1 MATDLGKAYIQI
13 VPSAKGLSGALKGQL
28 DPEASSAG
36 ESAGTSLSSKLIS
49 VVKGAIV
56 TAGIGKAIG
65 ASITEGAKLQ
75 QSLGG
80 VETIFKKSAGKV
92 KEYANQAYKTAGMS
106 ANDYMENVTSF
117 SASLLQSLGGNTGK
131 AAKVANM
138 AMIDMSD
145 NANKFG
151 SNMGDIQNAY
161 QGFAKQ
167 NYTMLDNLKLGYGGT
182 KEEMERLLKDAEKL
196 TGKKYDISNL
206 SDVYNAIH
214 AIQGKLD
221 ITGTTA
227 KEAATTFSGSFD
239 SMKAALQN
247 FLGNI
252 ALGRDIEPS
261 LKALAETTSNFL
273 FNNFIPMIGNILKAL
288 PGALVT
294 FIEAAIPLVQKGIS
308 NMFKTAF
315 SGSIDF
321 ASYLKPALSVLG
333 AFTVPAGLKLLGSVF
348 SKLSFTVK
356 PLTGIFS
363 GFGSV
368 LKPIGGIFT
377 GLGGIV
383 KSVASSF
390 SSFATSI
397 LKIGAG
403 VGIATS
409 GLALLTFA
417 ITGLANTGQSGIVA
431 MATFGVVLGGLVA
444 VFALAAPALTAGAT
458 GMAAFGVAVLSAGIG
473 IGVAS
478 AGISLLV
485 ASFALLNQ
493 SFVQL
498 TTVSSQLV
506 PMFVSLG
513 VGFSAMITSFLTT
526 ITANMP
532 LIIQS
537 FVTMGISILTAINT
551 LMPQLISTGM
561 NMIMSL
567 LNGINSNIGQII
579 SVSVSIIVK
588 FIGGL
593 AQGLPQILAKGV
605 EFIVNLF
612 NGIAQSLPKII
623 TAAVNVIVAFIGGIA
638 SNLGK
643 IVESALNLITKFA
656 EAIINNQ
663 SKMATAATKIIQA
676 FVTSVGTAMG
686 TILSSGTKLIGWFV
700 DGLLQGLG
708 KSKGAGKSN
717 ADAVKNGAVAD
728 LTSNGRAI
736 MNSFL
741 GGLKAAWGGVQSF
754 VSGIGSW
761 IKDHKG
767 PISYD
772 KKLLIPAGQAI
783 MGGLNNGLS
792 EAFKDVK
799 SNVGSM
805 AGFIDDEMN
814 ASTDSLSFNPG
825 QISKVTSVDFGE
837 ISSTSSSESTLVSQ
851 MNQALSFLDSLVSK
865 DPHYQVML
873 DNGVLAGELTPE
885 VDNRLAQN
893 WQKNDNRIGR

>member
-1 MATDLGKAYIQI
+1 MATELGKAYVQI
-13 VPSAKGLSGALKGQL
+13 IPSAKGISGSIKSQL
-28 DPEASSAG
+28 DPEVSSAGSSAG
-36 ESAGTSLSSKLIS
+36 ESLGSKLAS
-49 VVKGAIV
+49 TFKKVIV
-56 TAGIGKAIG
+56 AAGIGKAIS
-65 ASITEGAKLQ
+65 ASISEGAKLQ

-92 KEYANQAYKTAGMS
+92 KQYASQAYKTAGMS

-182 KEEMERLLKDAEKL
+182 KEEMQRLLKDATKL
-196 TGKKYDISNL
+196 TGVKYDIDNL

-214 AIQGKLD
+214 AIQGKLS

-239 SMKAALQN
+239 SMKAAAQN
-247 FLGNI
+247 VLGNI

-261 LKALAETTSNFL
+261 LKALAETTANFL

-288 PGALVT
+288 PGALVS
-294 FIEAAIPLVQKGIS
+294 FIEAAIPLVKQGVS
-308 NMFKTAF
+308 NMFKSAF
-315 SGSIDF
+315 SGSFDF
-321 ASYLKPALSVLG
+321 ASYLKPALAILG

-356 PLTGIFS
+356 PLSGIFS

-368 LKPIGGIFT
+368 LKPIGGIFS

-403 VGIATS
+403 VGIATA

-417 ITGLANTGQSGIVA
+417 ITGLANTGQAGVMAMSAFGIV
-431 MATFGVVLGGLVA
+431 VGGLVA

-458 GMAAFGVAVLSAGIG
+458 GMAAFGTAVLSAGIG
-473 IGVAS
+473 IGVAT

-485 ASFALLNQ
+485 SSFALLNM

-498 TTVSSQLV
+498 TTVSSQLI
-506 PMFVSLG
+506 PMFTNLG
-513 VGFSAMITSFLTT
+513 LGMSMMMTSFLTSV
-526 ITANMP
+526 ITNIP
-532 LIIQS
+532 LIITA
-537 FVTMGISILTAINT
+537 FVTLGSGILSAINT
-551 LMPQLISTGM
+551 LMPQLIATGM

-579 SVSVSIIVK
+579 SVSVQIIVK

-623 TAAVNVIVAFIGGIA
+623 TAAVNVITSFVGGIA
-638 SNLGK
+638 NNLGK
-643 IVESALNLITKFA
+643 IVASALNLITKFA
-656 EAIINNQ
+656 EAIISNQ

-686 TILSSGTKLIGWFV
+686 TILGSGTKLIGWFV
-700 DGLLQGLG
+700 DGLLKGLS
-708 KSKGAGKSN
+708 KSRSAGKSN
-717 ADAVKNGAVAD
+717 ANAVKDGAHAD
-728 LTSNGRAI
+728 LHSNGSAI

-741 GGLKAAWGGVQSF
+741 GGLRSAWGAVKSF

-761 IKDHKG
+761 IKEHKG

-772 KKLLIPAGQAI
+772 RKLLIPAGKAI
-783 MGGLNNGLS
+783 MGGLNQGLS
-792 EAFKDVK
+792 KSFEDVK
-799 SNVGSM
+799 ATVNSM
-805 AGFIDDEMN
+805 SGFISDEM
-814 ASTDSLSFNPG
+814 DSSADTFGFNPG
-825 QISKVTSVDFGE
+825 QISKVTSVDFGQAQ
-837 ISSTSSSESTLVSQ
+837 TNDPESTIVEQLNELMQLVN
-851 MNQALSFLDSLVSK
+851 MLLSK
-865 DPHYQVML
+865 NPRYQVLL
-873 DNGVLAGELTPE
+873 DTGAFAGELTPI
-885 VDNRLAQN
+885 VDQLLGKKWR
-893 WQKNDNRIGR
+893 KSDERINK

>member
-1 MATDLGKAYIQI
+1 MATELGKAYVQVI
-13 VPSAKGLSGALKGQL
+13 PSAKGISGALKGQL
-28 DPEASSAG
+28 DPEAAAAGSSAG
-36 ESAGTSLSSKLIS
+36 ESLSSKLIS

-65 ASITEGAKLQ
+65 ASISEGAKLQ

-80 VETIFKKSAGKV
+80 VETIFKKSASKV
-92 KEYANQAYKTAGMS
+92 KQYAAQAYKTAGMS

-182 KEEMERLLKDAEKL
+182 KEEMERLLKDATKL

-239 SMKAALQN
+239 SMKAAAQN

-252 ALGRDIEPS
+252 ALGRDIKPS
-261 LKALAETTSNFL
+261 LKALAKTTSNFI
-273 FNNFIPMIGNILKAL
+273 FNNFIPMVGNILKAL

-294 FIEAAIPLVQKGIS
+294 FIDAAIPLVKSGVS
-308 NMFKTAF
+308 NMFKSAF

-321 ASYLKPALSVLG
+321 ASYLKPALAVLG
-333 AFTVPAGLKLLGSVF
+333 AFTVPAGLKLLGGVF
-348 SKLSFTVK
+348 SKLSFVVK
-356 PLTGIFS
+356 PLGGIFS

-383 KSVASSF
+383 KTVASSF

-397 LKIGAG
+397 LKVGAGIGAATLG
-403 VGIATS
+403 MSALAFGITA
-409 GLALLTFA
+409 LASTGTA
-417 ITGLANTGQSGIVA
+417 GITA
-431 MATFGVVLGGLVA
+431 MAAFGLTVGGLTA
-444 VFALAAPALTAGAT
+444 VFALAAPALQSGAL
-458 GMAAFGVAVLSAGIG
+458 GIAAFGAALLSAGVG
-473 IGVAS
+473 IGVAT
-478 AGISLLV
+478 AGISLMV
-485 ASFALLNQ
+485 GSFALLNQ

-498 TTVSSQLV
+498 TTVSSQLI
-506 PMFVSLG
+506 PMFTNLG
-513 VGFSAMITSFLTT
+513 LGLSAMMTSFLTSV
-526 ITANMP
+526 ITNMP
-532 LIIQS
+532 LIVQA
-537 FVTMGISILTAINT
+537 FVTLGTGILNAINT
-551 LMPQLISTGM
+551 LMPQLITTGM

-579 SVSVSIIVK
+579 SVSIQIITK

-593 AQGLPQILAKGV
+593 ANGLPQILEKGV

-612 NGIAQSLPKII
+612 NGIAQNLGKII

-638 SNLGK
+638 DNLGK
-643 IVESALNLITKFA
+643 IVAAALDLITKFA
-656 EAIINNQ
+656 QAIIDNQ

-686 TILSSGTKLIGWFV
+686 TIIGSGSKLIGWFV
-700 DGLLQGLG
+700 DGLLKGLG
-708 KSKGAGKSN
+708 KSRGAGKKN
-717 ADAVKNGAVAD
+717 ANAVKTGAVTD
-728 LTSNGRAI
+728 LWSNGSAI

-741 GGLKAAWGGVQSF
+741 RGLKSVWGNVKNF
-754 VSGIGSW
+754 VSGIGTW
-761 IKDHKG
+761 IKNHKG

-799 SNVGSM
+799 SNVNSM
-805 AGFIDDEMN
+805 SGFINDEVN
-814 ASTDSLSFNPG
+814 DSINDIGVNPG
-825 QISKVTSVDFGE
+825 RISKVSSVKFDD
-837 ISSTSSSESTLVSQ
+837 ISAKNDSTIVGQLNEVMSLLNGLNDK
-851 MNQALSFLDSLVSK
+851 NQN
-865 DPHYQVML
+865 YQVVL
-873 DNGVLAGELTPE
+873 DNNVLAGELTPNI
-885 VDNRLAQN
+885 DRNLSDTWR
-893 WQKNDNRIGR
+893 KNDGKIGR

>member
-1 MATDLGKAYIQI
+1 MATELGKAYVQI
-13 VPSAKGLSGALKGQL
+13 VPSAKGISGAIKGQL

-36 ESAGTSLSSKLIS
+36 SSAGESLSSKLIS

-65 ASITEGAKLQ
+65 ASISEGAKLQ

-80 VETIFKKSAGKV
+80 VETIFKKSAGRV
-92 KEYANQAYKTAGMS
+92 KQYAAQAYKTAGMS

-182 KEEMERLLKDAEKL
+182 KEEMERLLKDATKL

-239 SMKAALQN
+239 SMKAAAQN

-252 ALGRDIEPS
+252 ALGRDIGPS
-261 LKALAETTSNFL
+261 LNALAQTTSNFI

-294 FIEAAIPLVQKGIS
+294 FIEAAIPLIKEGIS
-308 NMFKTAF
+308 NMFDGAF
-315 SGSIDF
+315 SGSFDF
-321 ASYLKPALSVLG
+321 AKYLKPALAVLG
-333 AFTVPAGLKLLGSVF
+333 AFTVPAGLKLLGGVF
-348 SKLSFTVK
+348 SKLSFVVK
-356 PLTGIFS
+356 PLSGIFGGFGSALKPITGIFS
-363 GFGSV
+363 GLS
-368 LKPIGGIFT
+368 
-377 GLGGIV
+377 GIV
-383 KSVASSF
+383 KTVASSF

-403 VGIATS
+403 VGIATA

-417 ITGLANTGQSGIVA
+417 ITGLANTGTAGILA
-431 MATFGVVLGGLVA
+431 MSTFGIVLGGLVA
-444 VFALAAPALTAGAT
+444 VFALAAPVLTAGAS
-458 GMAAFGVAVLSAGIG
+458 GMTAFGTAVLSAGIG

-478 AGISLLV
+478 AGIAVLV
-485 ASFALLNQ
+485 SSFALLNL

-498 TTVSSQLV
+498 SAVSSQLV

-513 VGFSAMITSFLTT
+513 VGFAAMITSFLST
-526 ITANMP
+526 ILMNMP
-532 LIIQS
+532 IIIQS
-537 FVTMGISILTAINT
+537 FVVMETGILTAINT
-551 LMPQLISTGM
+551 LMPQLIATGM

-567 LNGINSNIGQII
+567 LNGINANIGQII
-579 SVSVSIIVK
+579 SASVSIIVK

-593 AQGLPQILAKGV
+593 AQGLPQILTKGT

-612 NGIAQSLPKII
+612 NGIAQNLPRIV
-623 TAAVNVIVAFIGGIA
+623 TAAVNVIVAFVGGIA

-643 IVESALNLITKFA
+643 IVASALNLIIKFA
-656 EAIINNQ
+656 NAIISNQ
-663 SKMATAATKIIQA
+663 GKMATAATKIIQA

-686 TILSSGTKLIGWFV
+686 VILSSGNKLIGWFV
-700 DGLLQGLG
+700 DGLLKGIG
-708 KSKGAGKSN
+708 KSRNAGKSN
-717 ADAVKNGAVAD
+717 ANAVKDGARTD
-728 LTSNGRAI
+728 LSSNGSAI
-736 MNSFL
+736 MTSL
-741 GGLKAAWGGVQSF
+741 LSGMKSQWGAVQSF
-754 VSGIGSW
+754 VGGIGSW
-761 IKDHKG
+761 IKKHKG

-783 MGGLNNGLS
+783 MGGLNGGLS

-799 SNVGSM
+799 SNVNSM
-805 AGFIDDEMN
+805 AGFISDEMDS
-814 ASTDSLSFNPG
+814 STGSFGFNPG
-825 QISKVTSVDFGE
+825 QINKVTSVDFNQVQ
-837 ISSTSSSESTLVSQ
+837 STNDSESTIVSQ
-851 MNQALSFLDSLVSK
+851 LNEVMSLLSK
-865 DPHYQVML
+865 DPQYQVVL
-873 DNGVLAGELTPE
+873 DTGTLAGELTPKI
-885 VDNRLAQN
+885 DDRLAQD
-893 WQKNDNRIGR
+893 WRKNDRKIGR

>member
-1 MATDLGKAYIQI
+1 MATELGKAYVQVI
-13 VPSAKGLSGALKGQL
+13 PSAKGISGALKGQL
-28 DPEASSAG
+28 DPEAAAAGSSAG
-36 ESAGTSLSSKLIS
+36 ESLSSKLIS

-65 ASITEGAKLQ
+65 ASISEGAKLQ

-92 KEYANQAYKTAGMS
+92 KQYAAQAYKTAGMS

-182 KEEMERLLKDAEKL
+182 KEEMQRLLKDATKL
-196 TGKKYDISNL
+196 TGVKYDISNL

-239 SMKAALQN
+239 SMKAAAQN

-261 LKALAETTSNFL
+261 LKALAKTTSNFI

-294 FIEAAIPLVQKGIS
+294 FIETAIPLIKSGIS
-308 NMFKTAF
+308 NMFDKAF
-315 SGSIDF
+315 SGSFDF
-321 ASYLKPALSVLG
+321 AKYLKPALAVL
-333 AFTVPAGLKLLGSVF
+333 ATFSVPAGLKLLGRVF
-348 SKLSFTVK
+348 SKLSFVVK
-356 PLTGIFS
+356 PLSGIFT
-363 GFGSV
+363 GFGSA

-377 GLGGIV
+377 GLSGIV
-383 KSVASSF
+383 KTVASSF
-390 SSFATSI
+390 SSFATAI

-403 VGIATS
+403 IGAATLGMSALAFGITA
-409 GLALLTFA
+409 LASTGTA
-417 ITGLANTGQSGIVA
+417 GITA
-431 MATFGVVLGGLVA
+431 MTTFGVVIGGLAA
-444 VFALAAPALTAGAT
+444 VFALLAPALTAGSSGIT
-458 GMAAFGVAVLSAGIG
+458 AFGTAILAAGVG
-473 IGVAS
+473 IGVMT
-478 AGISLLV
+478 AGIALMVS
-485 ASFALLNQ
+485 SFALLNM

-498 TTVSSQLV
+498 TTVSTQLV
-506 PMFVSLG
+506 PLFVSLG
-513 VGFSAMITSFLTT
+513 VGFASMITSFLST
-526 ITANMP
+526 IVMNMP
-532 LIIQS
+532 TIIQS
-537 FVTMGISILTAINT
+537 FVTLGTGILNAINT
-551 LMPQLISTGM
+551 LMPQLIATGM

-567 LNGINSNIGQII
+567 LNGINANIGQII
-579 SVSVSIIVK
+579 SVSVDIIVK

-593 AQGLPQILAKGV
+593 AQGLPKILAKGV

-612 NGIAQSLPKII
+612 NGIAQNLGKII

-638 SNLGK
+638 NNLGK
-643 IVESALNLITKFA
+643 IVASALNLIIKFA
-656 EAIINNQ
+656 DAIISNQ
-663 SKMATAATKIIQA
+663 GKMATAATKIIQA

-686 TILSSGTKLIGWFV
+686 TILGSGNKLIGWFI
-700 DGLLQGLG
+700 DGLLKGLNG
-708 KSKGAGKSN
+708 SKGAGKKN
-717 ADAVKNGAVAD
+717 ANAVKDGAKVD
-728 LTSNGRAI
+728 LHSNGHAI
-736 MNSFL
+736 MGSFL
-741 GGLKAAWGGVQSF
+741 GGLQSKWNAVKKF
-754 VSGIGSW
+754 VGGIGTW
-761 IKDHKG
+761 IKKHKG

-799 SNVGSM
+799 SNVNSM
-805 AGFIDDEMN
+805 AGFISDEMD
-814 ASTDSLSFNPG
+814 ASSGSFGFNPG
-825 QISKVTSVDFGE
+825 QISKVTSVDFNQA
-837 ISSTSSSESTLVSQ
+837 SSASETESTIVSQ
-851 MNQALSFLDSLVSK
+851 LNEMMSLLSK
-865 DPHYQVML
+865 DPQYQVML
-873 DNGVLAGELTPE
+873 DSGVLAGQLTPK
-885 VDNRLAQN
+885 VDSQLANN
-893 WQKNDNRIGR
+893 WRKNDNRIGR

>member
-1 MATDLGKAYIQI
+1 MATELGKAYVQI
-13 VPSAKGLSGALKGQL
+13 IPSAKGIRGALKGQL
-28 DPEASSAG
+28 DPETAAAGSSAG
-36 ESAGTSLSSKLIS
+36 KSLSSKLIS

-65 ASITEGAKLQ
+65 ASISEGAKLQ

-80 VETIFKKSAGKV
+80 VETLFKKSAGKV
-92 KEYANQAYKTAGMS
+92 KKYAAQAYKTAGMS

-182 KEEMERLLKDAEKL
+182 KEEMERLLKDATKL

-227 KEAATTFSGSFD
+227 EEAASTFSGSFD
-239 SMKAALQN
+239 SMKAAAKN

-252 ALGRDIEPS
+252 ALGRDIKPS
-261 LKALAETTSNFL
+261 LKALAKTTSNFI

-294 FIEAAIPLVQKGIS
+294 FIETAIPLIKSGVN
-308 NMFKTAF
+308 NMFDKAF
-315 SGSIDF
+315 SGSFDF
-321 ASYLKPALSVLG
+321 TKYLKPALAVLG
-333 AFTVPAGLKLLGSVF
+333 TFSVPAGLKLLGRVF
-348 SKLSFTVK
+348 SKLGFVVK
-356 PLTGIFS
+356 PLSGIFT
-363 GFGSV
+363 GFGSA

-383 KSVASSF
+383 KTVASNF

-397 LKIGAG
+397 LKVGAG
-403 VGIATS
+403 VGIATT
-409 GLALLTFA
+409 GLAALTFA
-417 ITGLANTGQSGIVA
+417 MTGLAKTGTDGILA
-431 MATFGVVLGGLVA
+431 MSTFGITLGGLVA
-444 VFALAAPALTAGAT
+444 AFALAAPAFTAGAS
-458 GMAAFGVAVLSAGIG
+458 GMTAFGTAVLSAGIG

-478 AGISLLV
+478 AGIAALIS
-485 ASFALLNQ
+485 SFALLNS

-498 TTVSSQLV
+498 TTVSSQLL
-506 PMFVSLG
+506 PMFTNLG
-513 VGFSAMITSFLTT
+513 LGLSAMMTSFLTSV
-526 ITANMP
+526 ITNAP

-537 FVTMGISILTAINT
+537 FVVMGSGILTAINT
-551 LMPQLISTGM
+551 LMPQLIDTGM

-567 LNGINSNIGQII
+567 LNGINDNISKII
-579 SVSVSIIVK
+579 AVSIDIMVK

-593 AQGLPQILAKGV
+593 AKGLPQILAKGT

-612 NGIAQSLPKII
+612 NGITENLPKII
-623 TAAVNVIVAFIGGIA
+623 AAAVNVIVTFVDGIA
-638 SNLGK
+638 DNLGK
-643 IVESALNLITKFA
+643 IVEAALNLIIKFA
-656 EAIINNQ
+656 NAIIDNQ
-663 SKMATAATKIIQA
+663 KKMADAATKIIQA
-676 FVTSVGTAMG
+676 FVTSVGTAMR
-686 TILSSGTKLIGWFV
+686 TIIDSGGKLIGWFV
-700 DGLLQGLG
+700 DGLLGR
-708 KSKGAGKSN
+708 KKDSRSAGKSN
-717 ADAVKNGAVAD
+717 AKAVKDGAKAN
-728 LTSNGRAI
+728 LRANGRAI
-736 MNSFL
+736 MKSFL
-741 GGLKAAWGGVQSF
+741 GGLRSKWDSVKKF
-754 VSGIGSW
+754 VSGIGPW
-761 IKDHKG
+761 IGKHKG

-799 SNVGSM
+799 SNVNSM
-805 AGFIDDEMN
+805 AGFISDEM
-814 ASTDSLSFNPG
+814 DSSIGSFGLNQG
-825 QISKVTSVDFGE
+825 QISKVTSVDFNQAQ
-837 ISSTSSSESTLVSQ
+837 SANDSESTIVSQ
-851 MNQALSFLDSLVSK
+851 LNDMMTLLSK
-865 DPHYQVML
+865 DPQYQVVL
-873 DNGVLAGELTPE
+873 DSGTLAGELTPK
-885 VDNRLAQN
+885 VDSQLATN

>member
-1 MATDLGKAYIQI
+1 MATELGKAYVQI
-13 VPSAKGLSGALKGQL
+13 IPSAKGIGGSIKGQL
-28 DPEASSAG
+28 DPEAASAGSSAG
-36 ESAGTSLSSKLIS
+36 ESLSSKLIS
-49 VVKGAIV
+49 VVKAAIV

-92 KEYANQAYKTAGMS
+92 KQYASQAYRTAGMS

-117 SASLLQSLGGNTGK
+117 SSSLLQSLGGNTGK

-182 KEEMERLLKDAEKL
+182 KEEMERLLKDATKL

-239 SMKAALQN
+239 SMKAAAQN
-247 FLGNI
+247 VLGNI

-261 LKALAETTSNFL
+261 LKALAQTTSNFL
-273 FNNFIPMIGNILKAL
+273 FNNFIPMVGNILKAL

-294 FIEAAIPLVQKGIS
+294 FIDAAIPLVKSGVS
-308 NMFKTAF
+308 NMFKSAF

-321 ASYLKPALSVLG
+321 ASYLKPALAVLG
-333 AFTVPAGLKLLGSVF
+333 AFTVPAGLKLLGGVF
-348 SKLSFTVK
+348 SKLSFVVK
-356 PLTGIFS
+356 PLGGIFS

-368 LKPIGGIFT
+368 LKPITGIFS

-383 KSVASSF
+383 KTVASSF
-390 SSFATSI
+390 SSFATAI

-403 VGIATS
+403 IGAATLGMSALAFGITA
-409 GLALLTFA
+409 LASTGTA
-417 ITGLANTGQSGIVA
+417 GITA
-431 MATFGVVLGGLVA
+431 MATFGVVIGGLAA
-444 VFALAAPALTAGAT
+444 VFALLAPALTAGSSGIT
-458 GMAAFGVAVLSAGIG
+458 AFGTAILAAGVG
-473 IGVAS
+473 IGVMT
-478 AGISLLV
+478 AGIALMVS
-485 ASFALLNQ
+485 SFALLNM

-498 TTVSSQLV
+498 TTVSTQLV
-506 PMFVSLG
+506 PLFVSLG
-513 VGFSAMITSFLTT
+513 VGFASMITSFLST
-526 ITANMP
+526 IVMNMP
-532 LIIQS
+532 TIIQS
-537 FVTMGISILTAINT
+537 FVTLGTGILNAINT
-551 LMPQLISTGM
+551 LMPQLIATGM

-567 LNGINSNIGQII
+567 LNGINANIGQII
-579 SVSVSIIVK
+579 SVSVDIIVK

-593 AQGLPQILAKGV
+593 AQGLPKILAKGV

-612 NGIAQSLPKII
+612 TGIAQNLPKII
-623 TAAVNVIVAFIGGIA
+623 TAAVNVVTSFIGGIA
-638 SNLGK
+638 NNLGK
-643 IVESALNLITKFA
+643 IVASALNLVTKFA
-656 EAIINNQ
+656 NAIISNQ
-663 SKMATAATKIIQA
+663 GRLATAATKIIQA

-686 TILSSGTKLIGWFV
+686 VILGSGTKLIGWFV
-700 DGLLQGLG
+700 SGLLQGLS
-708 KSKGAGKSN
+708 KSRSAGKSN
-717 ADAVKNGAVAD
+717 ANAVKDGARAD
-728 LTSNGRAI
+728 LTSNGSVI
-736 MNSFL
+736 MSSFL
-741 GGLKAAWGGVQSF
+741 GGLHSKWGAVKSF
-754 VSGIGSW
+754 VGGIGSW
-761 IKDHKG
+761 IKAHKG

-799 SNVGSM
+799 SNVNSM
-805 AGFIDDEMN
+805 AGFISDEMD
-814 ASTDSLSFNPG
+814 ASSGSFGFNPG
-825 QISKVTSVDFGE
+825 QISKVTSVDFNQA
-837 ISSTSSSESTLVSQ
+837 SSASETESTIVSQ
-851 MNQALSFLDSLVSK
+851 LNEMMSLLSK
-865 DPHYQVML
+865 DPQYQVML
-873 DNGVLAGELTPE
+873 DSGVLAGQLTPK
-885 VDNRLAQN
+885 VDSQLANN
-893 WQKNDNRIGR
+893 WRKNDNRIGR